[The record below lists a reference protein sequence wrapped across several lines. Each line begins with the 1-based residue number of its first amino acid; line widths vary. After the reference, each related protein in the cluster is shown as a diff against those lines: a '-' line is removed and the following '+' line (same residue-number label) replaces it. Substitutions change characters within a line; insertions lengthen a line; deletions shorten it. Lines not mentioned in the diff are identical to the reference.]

1 MKVLPARSIFIA
13 LLGIILVSCAMFP
26 RNQFRPVEKGENWQ
40 VRLTKFASGS
50 DIIKKGGFDHPYN
63 FTLLKLN
70 RILGSVYY
78 EDRDVLG
85 KSKRFPVFT
94 SKVRARL
101 LKPLQKAFAMARPD
115 EVVDFSFMLK
125 EQVLVIFSNDFFTSG
140 IMFIKDGKLN
150 MVFRTINYKGVNYSE
165 AIRQFVSDP
174 TKRPLSNPWRLV
186 PGPGQSLKPAPKSSF
201 SFFQQPYYTNWLIV
215 DLSYDFKPA
224 PLKRGRRKI
233 RRRPVEEE
241 LSPQGEAPRIRFER
255 PAPSSTQRP
264 IYRQAPT
271 GTIDDPEVRRK
282 LQILRE
288 LYNSGEISRATYERK
303 KEELLSP

>member
-1 MKVLPARSIFIA
+1 MKALPARSIFLV
-13 LLGIILVSCAMFP
+13 LLGLILASCAMFP

-50 DIIKKGGFDHPYN
+50 DLIKKGGFDHPYN

-85 KSKRFPVFT
+85 QSKRFPVFT
-94 SKVRARL
+94 SKVRAGL

-140 IMFIKDGKLN
+140 IMFIKNGKLN

-165 AIRQFVSDP
+165 AIRQFVGDP
-174 TKRPLSNPWRLV
+174 TNRPLSNPWRLV
-186 PGPGQSLKPAPKSSF
+186 PGPGQSLKRAPKSSF
-201 SFFQQPYYTNWLIV
+201 SFFRQPYYTNWLIV
-215 DLSYDFKPA
+215 DLNYDFKPA
-224 PLKRGRRKI
+224 PLKRGKRKTRRHSVK
-233 RRRPVEEE
+233 EE

-255 PAPSSTQRP
+255 PASSSTQRP
-264 IYRQAPT
+264 IYRQVPT
-271 GTIDDPEVRRK
+271 GTIDDSEVRRK